1 MSTIHRPD
9 IPPILAKYDF
19 AIECH
24 EMNPHYLKDAQ
35 EQGYSEYLMAGKIA
49 VMQGWR
55 PKP

>member
-19 AIECH
+19 AVECH
-24 EMNPHYLKDAQ
+24 SMQPDRVQDERDM
-35 EQGYSEYLMAGKIA
+35 GYCEYLLACKMS
-49 VMQGWR
+49 VMKGWL